1 MDANKFFGIFS
12 RMTHI
17 RAQQTH
23 INPTQNPKQQRPQTT
38 KRLNERGN
46 VFFTLF
52 GAVAIVGVLG
62 AGIMSTMR
70 GPLSTMVEVNRREQ
84 AKAEARVAASL
95 VLVNA
100 SDEAVEIICE
110 GGTIGVDEDGYTEGP
125 EPVGGGGPTGG
136 GTLPAVGAPQNDP
149 WGNAYGY
156 CAWDHGL
163 AAADYSGCGNY
174 LAGNV
179 DTNNIAIAVLSAG
192 PNGVFNTTC
201 VDHAGGYM
209 TPNTGGGGDDI
220 VVSMTYNQA
229 IAGSGGLWNLKATD
243 PNIAEINKNLEVTGG
258 GKFTDVLDLT
268 DAAAQLQLGEK
279 SLTLPTQATLTT
291 CNGANEN
298 LLRINTGP
306 NPDVVEICNE
316 DDGSPGSFAWVS
328 VAAGANLWSQ
338 NGSDIYY
345 GSGNVGIGLNN
356 PNDALDVVGTAEITG
371 ATILGSTLGVTGA
384 TTLSGTLAVTGT
396 SALNNDVTITGGA
409 TGGTTDALSV
419 RDSSASVIF
428 TVQNDG
434 TVGIGLSNPAEELD
448 VSGDIQA
455 SGIYLLDGTQ
465 ILSNGDDTSNIL
477 LGDVAAFSSS
487 SNYMNLGDA
496 IHADLTTANKRVGIG
511 FADTYDV
518 SAFNDTLE
526 VNGTVDISDTLNVT
540 NDTTVGGDLTVSGD
554 DITMATNTAGHIMV
568 ADGTNFNPVA
578 MSGDVAIDGTGATTI
593 QNDAVQEDDIDASSF
608 GAGTGATCLKTDGSS
623 IFTEACSGGGGGDGL
638 GGKGLPDVLANDND
652 AAGANAIGF
661 GGVAIGSTTLSSG
674 TATLELDVTGEIGAT
689 EYCDAD
695 GNNCFTTGEMNQ
707 DIAEVLGVGNNAGG
721 ATSLI
726 NLPGLAIGST
736 VFSTGAQT
744 LEVDITGDVGATNYC
759 DADGNN
765 CFTAATVSGGG
776 GGIWENASNVVR
788 LSSSG
793 AHANADFVFGSPQL
807 EDDGN
812 ASHDSR
818 IYFDKSKGAFRAGSA
833 TGNQWNY
840 SSSGQYSVALG
851 YDTTASGIY
860 STATGYGTVA
870 SNNWSTAIGATTV
883 ASGMASTAMGATT
896 VASGM
901 ASITMGSST
910 TASGAIATA
919 MGFDTVASG
928 STATAIGES
937 TVASGSY
944 SIAMGRDV
952 IAGSGT
958 AGDGS
963 GDGSIAM
970 GLRSP
975 PAPIGT
981 KPKIT
986 GDQSLGI
993 FMGDQDGG
1001 VVMSSSNTLGLFGG
1015 RMILDPNVPATE
1027 LSTSTGGEQ
1036 DLEMDITGDLGAI
1049 NYCDEDGN
1057 DCFTAADIAALSGSA
1072 LPGAPDR
1079 GIQFNSGGNF
1089 AAEANFTYTSAGDL
1103 IVGSYQ
1109 LDDTGTGSEDNR
1121 MFFDVSKGAFRAGG
1135 VGGTQ
1140 WDDGNVGTYS
1150 TAMGAA
1156 TTASGYYSTATGG
1169 ATSASGILSTAMGY
1183 GVIAGSGTAGDG
1195 AGDGSFAIGLTD
1207 ETVTITTPS
1216 QITGIQ
1222 SMGIFMGDQDGLVMS
1237 ASNTMGLFGG
1247 KMIIDPAV
1255 PATQLAASTGG
1266 EQDLELD
1273 VTGDI
1278 GAVNYCDAD
1287 GNNCFT
1293 PDEVGTGVFEDNS
1306 GVIRS
1311 TSGTVNYTTAD
1322 FVFGSPQ
1329 LADDGDANHTSRM
1342 FFDKSKG
1349 AFRAGTATGARW
1361 DDANVGTY
1369 SAAFGYDVTASGNN
1383 SFATGNSVVV
1393 SGYAAFGVGE
1403 GLGVTGTHAAAIG
1416 QTITSSGWASF
1427 GQGQFIYALGNLS
1440 HASGYEAGASGVL
1453 GTARGN
1459 YASALGWGS
1468 TAWGNHVTA
1477 SGDSAYALGLIASAT
1492 TITTEPEVTG
1502 NQSMGIFMG
1511 DQDGGVD
1518 LSDANTLGLFGGRMV
1533 IDPNV
1538 PATNLSAD
1546 TALEVDGTI
1555 KMAYGGE
1562 ACDASREGAI
1572 HYNSSDNKF
1581 YLCKTAGS
1589 WDEITTGTPSAAAPD
1604 RGIQFNSGGN
1614 FAAEANFTY
1623 TSTGRLGIGTATP
1636 ATTLDVTGTAA
1647 ISSTLGVTG
1656 ATTLASTLQV
1666 DGNITDSDS
1675 DVTINDGLKV
1685 TGSADIDTN
1694 LNVDGNTTLP
1704 TGTLAVASSTASTG
1718 GEQDLELDVTG
1729 DIGATNYCDADGNN
1743 CFTAAAVGTATA
1755 HGSDGYIQFNSAN
1768 LLYSSAGLYWDN
1780 SNSRLGI
1787 GTTSPSSMLEIA
1799 GDITFTEGANRV
1811 IAPADKTTAANADA
1825 LYVRAANHSSSATG
1839 MGGNLSLSGGNGY
1852 NSNGGGVGLYGGA
1865 GTAGSGG
1872 TGGGILISAGQAGTG
1887 FTGGV
1892 VNINGGIA
1900 GMGGVGGPISLTG
1913 GLAFLADGGDVQI
1926 TGGVSSG
1933 GGESG
1938 SVTID
1943 PGLGL
1948 AGSTEGYVVLAG
1960 NRGSVGIGTATPATK
1975 LDVAG

>member
-1 MDANKFFGIFS
+1 MDTNKFFGIFL
-12 RMTHI
+12 RMTRT

-110 GGTIGVDEDGYTEGP
+110 GGTVGVDEDGYTEGP

-192 PNGVFNTTC
+192 PDGVFNTTC
-201 VDHAGGYM
+201 VNDAGGYM
-209 TPNTGGGGDDI
+209 LPNTSGGGDDI

-243 PNIAEINKNLEVTGG
+243 PNIAEITKNLEVTGG

-291 CNGANEN
+291 CNAANEN
-298 LLRINTGP
+298 LLRINTGT
-306 NPDVVEICNE
+306 NPDLIEICNE
-316 DDGSPGSFAWVS
+316 DDASPGSFAWES

-371 ATILGSTLGVTGA
+371 ATVLGNTLGVTGA

-409 TGGTTDALSV
+409 TGGGTDALSV

-554 DITMATNTAGHIMV
+554 DITMGTNTSGHIMV

-593 QNDAVQEDDIDASSF
+593 QNDAVQEDDIDAGSF
-608 GAGTGATCLKTDGSS
+608 GAGTGATCLKTDGTS

-638 GGKGLPDVLANDND
+638 GGKGLPDVLANDDD

-674 TATLELDVTGEIGAT
+674 TATLELDVTGEVGAT

-726 NLPGLAIGST
+726 NLPGLAIGSS

-744 LEVDITGDVGATNYC
+744 LEVDVTGDLGAINYC
-759 DADGNN
+759 DEDGND
-765 CFTAATVSGGG
+765 CFTAADIATLSGSALPGAPDRGVQFNSGGNFAAEANFTYTSAG
-776 GGIWENASNVVR
+776 DLIVG
-788 LSSSG
+788 SSQIDDTG
-793 AHANADFVFGSPQL
+793 TGS
-807 EDDGN
+807 E
-812 ASHDSR
+812 DSR
-818 IYFDKSKGAFRAGSA
+818 MFFDVSNSAFRAGTA

-851 YDTTASGIY
+851 YDTTASGDSSMAIGLGTTASGDSSMAIGLGTTASGLV
-860 STATGYGTVA
+860 STAMGDSTTA
-870 SNNWSTAIGATTV
+870 SGADSTAMGLSTT
-883 ASGMASTAMGATT
+883 ASGSISTAMGGGTTASGTASTAMGAQ
-896 VASGM
+896 
-901 ASITMGSST
+901 T
-910 TASGAIATA
+910 TASGNMSTA
-919 MGFDTVASG
+919 MGRS
-928 STATAIGES
+928 
-937 TVASGSY
+937 
-944 SIAMGRDV
+944 V

-958 AGDGS
+958 AGDGT
-963 GDGSIAM
+963 GDGSLAI
-970 GLRSP
+970 GLIDDTTTVSTP
-975 PAPIGT
+975 P
-981 KPKIT
+981 KVT
-986 GDQSLGI
+986 GIQSMGI

-1001 VVMSSSNTLGLFGG
+1001 IVMSSSNTLGLFGG
-1015 RMILDPNVPATE
+1015 RMILDPNVPATQ

-1057 DCFTAADIAALSGSA
+1057 NCFTAADIATLSGSA

-1089 AAEANFTYTSAGDL
+1089 TADSNFVYTSAG
-1103 IVGSYQ
+1103 Y
-1109 LDDTGTGSEDNR
+1109 
-1121 MFFDVSKGAFRAGG
+1121 M
-1135 VGGTQ
+1135 
-1140 WDDGNVGTYS
+1140 
-1150 TAMGAA
+1150 
-1156 TTASGYYSTATGG
+1156 
-1169 ATSASGILSTAMGY
+1169 
-1183 GVIAGSGTAGDG
+1183 
-1195 AGDGSFAIGLTD
+1195 
-1207 ETVTITTPS
+1207 
-1216 QITGIQ
+1216 
-1222 SMGIFMGDQDGLVMS
+1222 
-1237 ASNTMGLFGG
+1237 
-1247 KMIIDPAV
+1247 
-1255 PATQLAASTGG
+1255 
-1266 EQDLELD
+1266 
-1273 VTGDI
+1273 
-1278 GAVNYCDAD
+1278 
-1287 GNNCFT
+1287 
-1293 PDEVGTGVFEDNS
+1293 
-1306 GVIRS
+1306 
-1311 TSGTVNYTTAD
+1311 
-1322 FVFGSPQ
+1322 
-1329 LADDGDANHTSRM
+1329 
-1342 FFDKSKG
+1342 
-1349 AFRAGTATGARW
+1349 
-1361 DDANVGTY
+1361 
-1369 SAAFGYDVTASGNN
+1369 
-1383 SFATGNSVVV
+1383 
-1393 SGYAAFGVGE
+1393 
-1403 GLGVTGTHAAAIG
+1403 
-1416 QTITSSGWASF
+1416 
-1427 GQGQFIYALGNLS
+1427 
-1440 HASGYEAGASGVL
+1440 
-1453 GTARGN
+1453 
-1459 YASALGWGS
+1459 
-1468 TAWGNHVTA
+1468 
-1477 SGDSAYALGLIASAT
+1477 
-1492 TITTEPEVTG
+1492 
-1502 NQSMGIFMG
+1502 
-1511 DQDGGVD
+1511 
-1518 LSDANTLGLFGGRMV
+1518 
-1533 IDPNV
+1533 
-1538 PATNLSAD
+1538 
-1546 TALEVDGTI
+1546 
-1555 KMAYGGE
+1555 
-1562 ACDASREGAI
+1562 
-1572 HYNSSDNKF
+1572 
-1581 YLCKTAGS
+1581 
-1589 WDEITTGTPSAAAPD
+1589 
-1604 RGIQFNSGGN
+1604 
-1614 FAAEANFTY
+1614 
-1623 TSTGRLGIGTATP
+1623 GIGTATP
-1636 ATTLDVTGTAA
+1636 TTTLDV
-1647 ISSTLGVTG
+1647 
-1656 ATTLASTLQV
+1656 
-1666 DGNITDSDS
+1666 
-1675 DVTINDGLKV
+1675 
-1685 TGSADIDTN
+1685 
-1694 LNVDGNTTLP
+1694 
-1704 TGTLAVASSTASTG
+1704 
-1718 GEQDLELDVTG
+1718 
-1729 DIGATNYCDADGNN
+1729 
-1743 CFTAAAVGTATA
+1743 
-1755 HGSDGYIQFNSAN
+1755 
-1768 LLYSSAGLYWDN
+1768 
-1780 SNSRLGI
+1780 
-1787 GTTSPSSMLEIA
+1787 
-1799 GDITFTEGANRV
+1799 
-1811 IAPADKTTAANADA
+1811 
-1825 LYVRAANHSSSATG
+1825 
-1839 MGGNLSLSGGNGY
+1839 
-1852 NSNGGGVGLYGGA
+1852 
-1865 GTAGSGG
+1865 
-1872 TGGGILISAGQAGTG
+1872 
-1887 FTGGV
+1887 
-1892 VNINGGIA
+1892 
-1900 GMGGVGGPISLTG
+1900 
-1913 GLAFLADGGDVQI
+1913 
-1926 TGGVSSG
+1926 
-1933 GGESG
+1933 
-1938 SVTID
+1938 
-1943 PGLGL
+1943 
-1948 AGSTEGYVVLAG
+1948 
-1960 NRGSVGIGTATPATK
+1960 
-1975 LDVAG
+1975 